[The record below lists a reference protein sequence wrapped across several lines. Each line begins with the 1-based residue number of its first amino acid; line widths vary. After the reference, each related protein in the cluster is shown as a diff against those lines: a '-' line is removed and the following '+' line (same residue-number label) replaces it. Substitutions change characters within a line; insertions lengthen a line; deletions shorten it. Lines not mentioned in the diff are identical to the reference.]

1 MRPEHGLLRFTQL
14 LISNIPR
21 EEAEAA
27 FGESAEIFVHLLFKF
42 QNVCYSYFCWPDR
55 GRE

>member
-1 MRPEHGLLRFTQL
+1 MRPERGLLRFTQV

-27 FGESAEIFVHLLFKF
+27 FGESAEIFVYLLFKF